1 MDCIAICSSVSFTG
15 EAAQSYSSISVLN
28 QPSFA
33 TCISKLMRYLKLPGI
48 QMPNKEISKAYVQ
61 NLCGGSSCFLL
72 EEYESWPQFLT
83 LEENDALSTKA
94 FKKCWLI
101 RHILP
106 SFPPPPPSYIPEFL
120 WFQGFVNK
128 FCWMCCGLSH
138 VDAHSCGKLGFN
150 LCVCYWFFT
159 QLQWICV
166 RLCINLHL
174 VHNSKTHQISFRL
187 EGEQT
192 QTNKQKNQLLPKE
205 LNKETVL
212 QPCGGIFTAV
222 SE

>member
-1 MDCIAICSSVSFTG
+1 MLA
-15 EAAQSYSSISVLN
+15 YSSHSPL
-28 QPSFA
+28 
-33 TCISKLMRYLKLPGI
+33 L
-48 QMPNKEISKAYVQ
+48 
-61 NLCGGSSCFLL
+61 SS
-72 EEYESWPQFLT
+72 
-83 LEENDALSTKA
+83 
-94 FKKCWLI
+94 
-101 RHILP
+101 
-106 SFPPPPPSYIPEFL
+106 PPPSYIPEFL

-150 LCVCYWFFT
+150 SCVCYWFFT

-192 QTNKQKNQLLPKE
+192 QTNKKINYYQKNWTKKQSFSPAEGFSLLCLSSICCEWWLTGRFPLVSCKSCVHH
-205 LNKETVL
+205 LFCVHHLLLL
-212 QPCGGIFTAV
+212 QHLPSWRQSFLIWLGIKDI
-222 SE
+222 